1 LDELDT
7 VIWILPFLGLL
18 DIISAFYAAGRGYS
32 LGSYEGGSFSSL
44 FVAGGSIYGYFY
56 ALIYMLIIGGIAYLL
71 WHIKNKVLE
80 PSRAFDKA
88 LFVIVVVVTVYIY
101 ASLTVAFLL
110 NFFLPEIITRGISIP
125 MLTVVIYGGSIVS
138 LGIYLWRAILSW
150 VRSGE
155 SKRAK

>member
-1 LDELDT
+1 M
-7 VIWILPFLGLL
+7 IWVLPFLALL
-18 DIISAFYAAGRGYS
+18 DIISTFYVAGQGYS
-32 LGSYEGGSFSSL
+32 LGFYEGGSFSIF
-44 FVAGGSIYGYFY
+44 FVGGGSIYSYFY
-56 ALIYMLIIGGIAYLL
+56 AVIYMLVVAGLAYLL